1 MLKALIKKEFSQLLS
16 IYTYDA
22 RKGKPRSKG
31 AMIAFIVLMGF
42 AFVSVAF
49 MFFAMAS
56 SFAEVL
62 LPSGQGWLYFSMMGI
77 MTLLVG
83 IIGSVFSTYSILY
96 KAKDNELLLAMP
108 IPPSAILLTRMMIV
122 YVMSVIS
129 CAIVWLP
136 SVASYSIF
144 CAAAETNGVS
154 FSFSAL
160 IMQLLLLLAVSG
172 VVTVLTSA
180 LGWVIGLIAR
190 RLRSKTLVTL
200 LLSLLFIVG
209 YYFLYFRMSEIIKRI
224 LLDLDKIEAGMRG
237 WGWPVMQLG
246 RGAVGEL
253 LPFTIFVRIAVVL
266 FAVLYF
272 VLSRTLLSI
281 LTATD
286 SAKKAV
292 YHEKTVKRS
301 AASSALL
308 RRELKRFVSSP
319 IVLLNTGFG
328 ILVMLVG
335 TLFALVKADALRDRL
350 LSVLEPMGIMDHAPV
365 IAVAAVVLFMSMDCL
380 TSSSVSLEGKQIW
393 ILQTM
398 PVDNKIILRAKV
410 RAQVLLNA
418 IPGVITEAAL
428 SAVIR
433 SSAAETVSMIVCAVV
448 FSWLTAEFGLMMNL
462 RKPNLEWLSEA
473 VPVKQGM
480 AVMFTMLFGWAML
493 LAIAGGGHILSSFL
507 PVYSVLL
514 IFSVLMALGALLIR
528 SWSNKKGAE
537 IFAHLC

>member
-1 MLKALIKKEFSQLLS
+1 MLKALVKKELSQLLS

-22 RKGKPRSKG
+22 RKGKKRSTG
-31 AMIAFIVLMGF
+31 AMIAFIALMGF
-42 AFVSVAF
+42 VFVSVAF
-49 MFFAMAS
+49 MFFAMANS
-56 SFAEVL
+56 IAEILV
-62 LPSGQGWLYFSMMGI
+62 PSGQGWLFFSMMGL
-77 MTLLVG
+77 MTILVG
-83 IIGSVFSTYSILY
+83 IVGSVFSTYSILY

-108 IPPSAILLTRMMIV
+108 IPPSAILFARMLIV
-122 YVMSVIS
+122 YITSVFV
-129 CAIVWLP
+129 CAIAWLP
-136 SVASYSIF
+136 ASVSYNIHCSK
-144 CAAAETNGVS
+144 
-154 FSFSAL
+154 FSFYAL
-160 IMQLLLLLAVSG
+160 IMQVLLLLAVAG
-172 VVTVLTSA
+172 IVTVLTSL
-180 LGWVIGLIAR
+180 LGWLIGLIAR
-190 RLRSKTLVTL
+190 RLRSKTLVTV

-209 YYFLYFRMSEIIKRI
+209 YYYLYFRMSEIIKRV
-224 LLDLDKIEAGMRG
+224 LLDLDKIEAGMHG
-237 WGWPVMQLG
+237 WGWPLMQLG

-253 LPFTIFVRIAVVL
+253 IPFGIFVLIAAVL
-266 FAVLYF
+266 FAILYY
-272 VLSRTLLSI
+272 VLSKTLFSI
-281 LTATD
+281 LTASD

-328 ILVMLVG
+328 ILVMFVG
-335 TLFALVKADALRDRL
+335 TLFALIKADVLRDRL
-350 LSVLEPMGIMDHAPV
+350 FSVLEPMGIMDHAPV

-418 IPGVITEAAL
+418 IPAAVTEAAL
-428 SAVIR
+428 STVIR
-433 SSAAETVSMIVCAVV
+433 SSAAETISMIVCAVL

-462 RKPNLEWLSEA
+462 RKPNLEWQSEA

-480 AVMFTMLFGWAML
+480 AVMFTMLFGWAIL
-493 LAIAGGGHILSSFL
+493 LVVAGGGHILSSFL
-507 PVYSVLL
+507 PVNSVLL
-514 IFSVLMALGALLIR
+514 LFAILMTLGAALLR
-528 SWSNKKGAE
+528 NWSNKKGAE